1 MVLEVDNIELNYG
14 TKKVLSG
21 IYLHSKLGTV
31 TGIMGRNGSGK
42 TSLLNIIFGS
52 LSSKYK
58 SIRIDGKN
66 IKKPLFSTNKI
77 AYLPQH
83 RLLTKKIKLKTAFK
97 LFNIEWDEF
106 IGYFESFKI
115 YKEYR
120 AHQIS
125 SGELRL
131 IETYLILKSH
141 HDVILLDE
149 PFSFIA
155 PVYVERIKAL
165 IHEQKS
171 NKIILIT
178 DHSYEHILDISDNIY
193 LLKNG
198 CSKLIGNT
206 KELIN
211 EGYLTVN
218 SLQKWSPR

>member
-14 TKKVLSG
+14 TKKVLAG
-21 IYLHSKLGTV
+21 IYLHTKLGTV

-58 SIRIDGKN
+58 SIRIDGRN
-66 IKKPLFSTNKI
+66 IQKPFFLTNKI

-83 RLLTKKIKLKTAFK
+83 RLLPKRIKLKTAFK
-97 LFNIEWDEF
+97 LFNMEWDEF
-106 IGYFESFKI
+106 IEHFESFKS
-115 YKEYR
+115 YKECHT
-120 AHQIS
+120 HQLS

-178 DHSYEHILDISDNIY
+178 DHSYEHILDISNNIY

-198 CSKLIGNT
+198 CSKLIGNI

-211 EGYLTVN
+211 EGYLPA
-218 SLQKWSPR
+218 SSPQKWFPR